1 MNNQQNLKPFV
12 LRGVMDVNSGKIV
25 SIEPV
30 YDPAEQNKQEVVKPV
45 EKVKNPDLI
54 NYVEVN
60 DVSKVKE
67 LLDKGC
73 DPNITGLHGVTCMEL
88 SMDNNNFKI
97 FKLLVEAG
105 ADINQQVLSHGFKM
119 SPLNYLC
126 LTGRQK
132 FAELLISL
140 KVDINS
146 SDLANDT
153 PLHNACRKSFK
164 PKMLK
169 LLIENGADYTKKNE
183 DGMTPLRL
191 CKYLCKKKSFE
202 CLRSLIKIK
211 EKTQSQ
217 QVVKQTNAHPEIIE
231 LTLTSKKGTISFKG
245 PIHLSKQIIE
255 EFNK

>member
-1 MNNQQNLKPFV
+1 MNNQQNLKPFI

-30 YDPAEQNKQEVVKPV
+30 YEPAEQNKQEVVKSV
-45 EKVKNPDLI
+45 EKVKNPGLI
-54 NYVEVN
+54 NYVEAN

-73 DPNITGLHGVTCMEL
+73 DPNITNYYGVTCMEL

-105 ADINQQVLSHGFKM
+105 ADINQNVVSRGSGL

-126 LTGRQK
+126 LTGKQK

-146 SDLANDT
+146 SDADNDT

-183 DGMTPLRL
+183 NGMTPLRL
-191 CKYLCKKKSFE
+191 CKYLGEKKSFE
-202 CLRSLIKIK
+202 CIKSLIKIK
-211 EKTQSQ
+211 EKTQNQ
-217 QVVKQTNAHPEIIE
+217 QVIKQINPQSEIIE
-231 LTLTSKKGTISFKG
+231 LTLTNKNKTISFKG